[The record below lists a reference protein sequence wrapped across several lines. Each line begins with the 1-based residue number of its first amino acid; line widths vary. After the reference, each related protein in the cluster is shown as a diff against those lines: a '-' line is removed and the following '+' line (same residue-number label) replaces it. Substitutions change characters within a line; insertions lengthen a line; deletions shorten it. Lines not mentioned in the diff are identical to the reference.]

1 MRFRRMLLVW
11 MIGLGANSHAASEPI
26 PLDLIEWLGEIND
39 SDTEFEQAMTEI
51 EQQTPKSARQTTSDK
66 PQSSSA
72 GGNKQ

>member
-1 MRFRRMLLVW
+1 MRFRRILLAW
-11 MIGLGANSHAASEPI
+11 TIGLGVNSHAASEPI

-39 SDTEFEQAMTEI
+39 NDTEFEQAVTEV
-51 EQQTPKSARQTTSDK
+51 ERQTPKSDRQTTSDK

>member
-1 MRFRRMLLVW
+1 MRFRQMLLAW

-26 PLDLIEWLGEIND
+26 SLELIEWLGELNE
-39 SDTEFEQAMTEI
+39 SDTEFEQAMTEV
-51 EQQTPKSARQTTSDK
+51 EQQTPTPARQTTSDK